1 MPGRH
6 GGRLKARFL
15 RRLSV
20 MSGSV
25 NNVAA
30 CNPPPPLPINSERND
45 VTFKTE
51 TENRF
56 YKMNPVLETLVLWTV
71 MR

>member
-1 MPGRH
+1 
-6 GGRLKARFL
+6 
-15 RRLSV
+15 

-30 CNPPPPLPINSERND
+30 CNPPLPLPINSERND

-71 MR
+71 MT